1 MPSKYKLDNSY
12 EVYTRENY
20 DDAEYSLLHDYVFN
34 CNKDYE
40 NNKWRTTL
48 NSVVPFMLMLINKFK
63 FRYFLKK
70 FRNVIHKIMKFAW
83 K

>member
-1 MPSKYKLDNSY
+1 MPEKFGFINNIALPSKYKLDNSY

-48 NSVVPFMLMLINKFK
+48 NSVVPFMLMLINKVFCDI
-63 FRYFLKK
+63 
-70 FRNVIHKIMKFAW
+70 N
-83 K
+83 